1 MQNIDNLLIQRY
13 IIQTLKMIKVL
24 KNYKAKFKNS
34 KQRREDYLE
43 KNKKSQETNLD
54 KNIL

>member
-13 IIQTLKMIKVL
+13 LIQTLKMIKVL
-24 KNYKAKFKNS
+24 KNYKAKFKNP

-43 KNKKSQETNLD
+43 KNKKSQESNLD

>member
-1 MQNIDNLLIQRY
+1 
-13 IIQTLKMIKVL
+13 MIKVL
-24 KNYKAKFKNS
+24 KNYKAKFKNP

-43 KNKKSQETNLD
+43 KNKKSQESNLD